1 MRVIQSKATGTIILG
16 FMVTMVVF
24 SQDIYFQEEWRSSLP
39 PLLKNMNGDIVDTP
53 DKWFNNRRPYLL
65 SLFENQ
71 MYGSTPDN
79 TDVRWE
85 FIKSS
90 EYRNA
95 LEGKA
100 IKKEIVIR
108 VMRGA
113 QFRDLWLLIYLPTG
127 QSDPIPVFL
136 GLNFNGNHTILN
148 DPSITITPNWI
159 DENNRLK
166 RFAPGNIEQSRG
178 NAASRW
184 PVGDILSRGYGVA
197 TIFCGDMDPDYD
209 DGFQNGIHP
218 LFFAD
223 GQGVPDKNDWGSI
236 GAWAW
241 GLSRAIDYFENDP
254 EIDAT
259 RVAVFGHSRLGK
271 TALWAGATDQR
282 IALTISNNSGCGGA
296 ALSIRRQGETVEKIN
311 SGFPHWF
318 CDNFLQY
325 NEREDQLPVD
335 QHMLIALIAPRP
347 VYIASAEQDLWAD
360 PIGEYLS
367 AYYAQPAYELVGKST
382 GLEPELPVINDP
394 KKDGI
399 IGYHIRTGGHDVTN
413 YDWEQFLD
421 FADKHLSVE
430 ER

>member
-65 SLFENQ
+65 SQFENQ

-127 QSDPIPVFL
+127 QSGPIPVFL

>member
-1 MRVIQSKATGTIILG
+1 MRVIQSKATVTIILG

-39 PLLKNMNGDIVDTP
+39 LLLKNMNGDIVDTP

-127 QSDPIPVFL
+127 QSGPIPVFL

-223 GQGVPDKNDWGSI
+223 GQGMPDKNEWGSI

-367 AYYAQPAYELVGKST
+367 AYYAQPAYELVGKSA
-382 GLEPELPVINDP
+382 GLEPELPVINHP

>member
-1 MRVIQSKATGTIILG
+1 MRVIQSKATVTIILG

-108 VMRGA
+108 IMRGT

-148 DPSITITPNWI
+148 DASITITPNWI

-166 RFAPGNIEQSRG
+166 RFAPGNVDQSRG
-178 NAASRW
+178 AAASRW
-184 PVGDILSRGYGVA
+184 PVGEIISRGYGVA

-223 GQGVPDKNDWGSI
+223 GQGMPDKNEWGSI